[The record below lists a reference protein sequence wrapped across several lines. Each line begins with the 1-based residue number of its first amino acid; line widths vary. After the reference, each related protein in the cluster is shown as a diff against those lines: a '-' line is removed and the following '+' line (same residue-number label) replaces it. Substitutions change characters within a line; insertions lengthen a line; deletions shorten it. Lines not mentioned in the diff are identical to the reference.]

1 MATPAQS
8 LPLLPSAS
16 AMPALRIDF
25 ISDVVCPWCAIGLYS
40 LEAAAARIPGLT
52 LDLHFH
58 PFELNPGMGP
68 EGQDIE
74 EHLAQKYGASPDQL
88 AGTRQAIRE
97 RGAALGFDFRME
109 ARSRIY
115 NTRDAHRLLHWAGE
129 DFDAATQRRL
139 KVALLHAY
147 FTEGRNVSDT
157 AVLLDVAMAAGLPEA
172 PARELLASRRFDA
185 DIAAAEAEVQRQ
197 GIRGVPAIVVNQRHL
212 IQGGQPVEV
221 FEQMLRQVTNQD
233 APSPA

>member
-1 MATPAQS
+1 M
-8 LPLLPSAS
+8 
-16 AMPALRIDF
+16 RIDF

-74 EHLAQKYGASPDQL
+74 EHLAQKYGASPAQL

-97 RGAALGFDFRME
+97 RGAELGFTFAME

-115 NTRDAHRLLHWAGE
+115 NTHNAHRLLHWADEAFGG
-129 DFDAATQRRL
+129 AVQRTL
-139 KVALLHAY
+139 KVALLKAY
-147 FTEGRNVSDT
+147 FTEGRNMSDP
-157 AVLLDVAMAAGLPEA
+157 AVLLSVAVAAGLPEA
-172 PARELLASRRFDA
+172 GARELLDGTQYAQEVA
-185 DIAAAEAEVQRQ
+185 DSEAEVQRQ
-197 GIRGVPAIVVNQRHL
+197 GISAVPAIIVNQQHL
-212 IQGGQPVEV
+212 IQGGQSVDV
-221 FEQMLRQVTNQD
+221 FEKLLRQVMAAT
-233 APSPA
+233 

>member
-1 MATPAQS
+1 
-8 LPLLPSAS
+8 
-16 AMPALRIDF
+16 MPRMRIDF
-25 ISDVVCPWCAIGLYS
+25 ISDIVCPWCAIGLYS

-74 EHLAQKYGASPDQL
+74 EHLAQKYGASPAQL

-97 RGAALGFDFRME
+97 RGAALGFTFSME

-115 NTRDAHRLLHWAGE
+115 NTRDGHRLLHWADEAFGP
-129 DFDAATQRRL
+129 ALQRTL
-139 KVALLHAY
+139 KVALLKAY
-147 FTEGRNVSDT
+147 FTDGRNVSDR
-157 AVLLDVAMAAGLPEA
+157 AVLLDIAVAAGLPE
-172 PARELLASRRFDA
+172 PEARELLAGDRYDA
-185 DIAAAEAEVQRQ
+185 EVEAAEAEVQAQ
-197 GIRGVPAIVVNQRHL
+197 GIHSVPAIVINQRHL

-221 FEQMLRQVTNQD
+221 FEQLLRQVMAASD
-233 APSPA
+233 

>member
-1 MATPAQS
+1 
-8 LPLLPSAS
+8 
-16 AMPALRIDF
+16 MPRMRIDF
-25 ISDVVCPWCAIGLYS
+25 ISDIVCPWCAIGLYS

-74 EHLAQKYGASPDQL
+74 EHLAQKYGASPAQL

-97 RGAALGFDFRME
+97 RGAALGFTFSME

-115 NTRDAHRLLHWAGE
+115 NTRDGHRLLHWADEAFGP
-129 DFDAATQRRL
+129 ALQRTL
-139 KVALLHAY
+139 KVALLKAY
-147 FTEGRNVSDT
+147 FTDGRNVSDR
-157 AVLLDVAMAAGLPEA
+157 AVLLDIAVTAGLPE
-172 PARELLASRRFDA
+172 PEARELLAGDRYDA
-185 DIAAAEAEVQRQ
+185 EVEAAEAEVQAQ
-197 GIRGVPAIVVNQRHL
+197 GIHSVPAIVINQRHL

-221 FEQMLRQVTNQD
+221 FEQLLRQVMAASD
-233 APSPA
+233 

>member
-1 MATPAQS
+1 M
-8 LPLLPSAS
+8 
-16 AMPALRIDF
+16 RIDF
-25 ISDVVCPWCAIGLYS
+25 ISDIVCPWCAIGLYS

-74 EHLAQKYGASPDQL
+74 EHLAQKYGASPAQL

-97 RGAALGFDFRME
+97 RGAALGFTFSME

-115 NTRDAHRLLHWAGE
+115 DTRDGHRLLHWADEAFGP
-129 DFDAATQRRL
+129 ALQRTL
-139 KVALLHAY
+139 KVALLKAY
-147 FTEGRNVSDT
+147 FTDGRNVSDR
-157 AVLLDVAMAAGLPEA
+157 AVLLDIAVAAGLPE
-172 PARELLASRRFDA
+172 PEARELLAGDRYDA
-185 DIAAAEAEVQRQ
+185 EVEAAEAEVQAQ
-197 GIRGVPAIVVNQRHL
+197 GIHSVPAIVINQRHL

-221 FEQMLRQVTNQD
+221 FEQLLRQVMAASD
-233 APSPA
+233 

>member
-1 MATPAQS
+1 M
-8 LPLLPSAS
+8 
-16 AMPALRIDF
+16 RIDF

-68 EGQDIE
+68 DGQDIE
-74 EHLAQKYGASPDQL
+74 EHLAEKYGASPVQL

-115 NTRDAHRLLHWAGE
+115 NTRDAHRLLHWADEAFGG
-129 DFDAATQRRL
+129 AVQRLL
-139 KVALLHAY
+139 KVALLTAY
-147 FTEGRNVSDT
+147 FTEGRNVSDP
-157 AVLLDVAMAAGLPEA
+157 AVLLAVATAAGLPEA
-172 PARELLASRRFDA
+172 EARDLLAGDRYAA
-185 DIAAAEAEVQRQ
+185 DVAEAEAGVQAQ
-197 GIRGVPAIVVNQRHL
+197 GIHAVPAIVVNQRHL
-212 IQGGQPVEV
+212 IQGGQTVEV
-221 FEQMLRQVTNQD
+221 FEKLLRQVM
-233 APSPA
+233 AESAAA

>member
-1 MATPAQS
+1 MT
-8 LPLLPSAS
+8 
-16 AMPALRIDF
+16 ALRIDF

-40 LEAAAARIPGLT
+40 LEAAAARIPGLE

-74 EHLAQKYGASPDQL
+74 EHLAQKYGARPEQL

-97 RGAALGFDFRME
+97 RGAALGFAFSME

-139 KVALLHAY
+139 KVALLKAY
-147 FTEGRNVSDT
+147 FTEGRNVSDP
-157 AVLLDVAMAAGLPEA
+157 AVLLDVAVAAGLPQA
-172 PARELLASRRFDA
+172 GVQELLAGRRFDA
-185 DIAAAEAEVQRQ
+185 DVAAAEAEVQRQ
-197 GIRGVPAIVVNQRHL
+197 GINAVPAIVVNQRHL
-212 IQGGQPVEV
+212 IQGGQSVEV
-221 FEQMLRQVTNQD
+221 FEQLLRQVMQ
-233 APSPA
+233 APA